1 MRKKIIAGNWKM
13 NKTAGDARSL
23 VADIM
28 KLSVDAS
35 KAHVIIIPPQVYL
48 SEFGSLSKANGVS
61 IGAQNSYPKNE
72 GAFTGEVSAY
82 ILKSLGVEYCL
93 VGHSERRKYFGE
105 ADLDCLEKVNALL
118 EQGLTPILC
127 VGEELSVREEG
138 KHFDHVK
145 KQLLAVL
152 TSVTPTELTK
162 IIIAYEPVWAI
173 GTGKTAT
180 TQQASEMHSY
190 IRQLISDQ
198 FDAKIASQ
206 VYVLYGGS
214 VNDANAKEL
223 MSANDI
229 DGVLVGGASL
239 IFTSFEKIISAV
251 KS

>member
-13 NKTAGDARSL
+13 NKTANDARAL
-23 VADIM
+23 VGDIM
-28 KLSVDAS
+28 KVTVDAN
-35 KAHVIIIPPQVYL
+35 KAQVIIIPPQVYL
-48 SEFGSLSKANGVS
+48 SEFASLTKVTGIS

-72 GAFTGEVSAY
+72 GAYTGETSAF

-118 EQGLTPILC
+118 EQRVTPILC
-127 VGEELSVREEG
+127 VGEELSVREAG

-145 KQLLAVL
+145 NQLLAVL

-173 GTGKTAT
+173 GTGKTAS

-214 VNDANAKEL
+214 VNESNAKEL

-239 IFTSFEKIISAV
+239 NFHSFAKIISAV
-251 KS
+251 N